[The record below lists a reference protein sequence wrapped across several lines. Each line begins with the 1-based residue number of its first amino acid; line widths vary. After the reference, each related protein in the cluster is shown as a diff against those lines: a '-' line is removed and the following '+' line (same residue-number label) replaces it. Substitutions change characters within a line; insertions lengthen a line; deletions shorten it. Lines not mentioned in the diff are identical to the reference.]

1 MKNKT
6 FFAFVVIFACALLLA
21 SSGAYAQN
29 RVTGT
34 TATVVGYW
42 KKGDTKRLS
51 VRMSKDKD
59 VNGKLTKEGASYD
72 VTLRVLDE
80 TEDSY
85 TVEWT
90 YENMAAQ
97 GGNPLMSRL
106 YEMSNGLRVLY
117 RTDEMGSFT
126 ELLNWKEVQAHL
138 FKGLEMLEKQPGIE
152 KDVMK
157 AVVAQVKGIYSSKE
171 SIESTLKDINIYHSP
186 YGAEYTL
193 NEKITA
199 DTHLPNILG
208 GEPVPAR
215 IEITMTELDQQ
226 RDHCKIVTG
235 QMMDREKTSALV
247 YEFLKKT
254 AEQSGRP
261 LPADFEVPVMDIS
274 DASEHELEL
283 AQGWVKR
290 AYFKR
295 EVQSGPARQSETYEI
310 ILQK

>member
-1 MKNKT
+1 ML
-6 FFAFVVIFACALLLA
+6 FACAFLLA
-21 SSGAYAQN
+21 SPNACAQN
-29 RVTGT
+29 KVTGT
-34 TATVVGYW
+34 TATVVSYW

-51 VRMSKDKD
+51 IRMSKDKNI
-59 VNGKLTKEGASYD
+59 NGKHTKDGASYD

-80 TEDSY
+80 TDKSY

-106 YEMSNGLRVLY
+106 FEMSNGLRILY
-117 RTDEMGSFT
+117 RTDETGSFT
-126 ELLNWKEVQAHL
+126 ELLNWKEVQDHL
-138 FKGLEMLEKQPGIE
+138 FRGLDILEKQPDMD

-193 NEKITA
+193 NEPLMA
-199 DTHLPNILG
+199 DTSLPNILG
-208 GEPVPAR
+208 GDPVPAK
-215 IEITMTELDQQ
+215 IEIRMTELDTGL
-226 RDHCKIVTG
+226 DYCKIVTR
-235 QMMDREKTSALV
+235 QQMDREKASALV

-254 AEQSGRP
+254 AEQSGKP
-261 LPADFEVPVMDIS
+261 LPDDFEVPVMDIN
-274 DASEHELEL
+274 DTSEHELEL
-283 AQGWVKR
+283 AEGWVKR